1 MIKRHWLFEGLR
13 SVFPRSNPSTVY
25 WGGRLVLWL
34 LCGYVIRYVYY
45 GNFIPA
51 NQLVLWILSVVLLS
65 QTVMLYYVFAYRVF
79 PETLYKRRI
88 GRFLLWLLFWH
99 AIMYQ
104 SNYWLFYWLRYRGET
119 DPVVTSY
126 VKLLESWGGA
136 WGFVTSGAA
145 VFWNFFWSFVIASLL
160 LTVKAITDVIT
171 LRTQTIQLEKDK
183 LALELDFLKSQV
195 NPHFLFNTLNSIYAR
210 VFDTD
215 EQAADLLLRL
225 SELMR
230 YNLYETNQPLIA
242 LSKELAYIGN
252 YLDLERNRLTGRS
265 VIIDY
270 CQSGGAGSHQ
280 IAPLLLIA
288 FVENA
293 FKHGVRGTSKKAF
306 VQVSA
311 VVAEEQL
318 VFTVENSVSPKR
330 QLNNDPVKRSGGVGL
345 ANVQRRLDTIYPDRY
360 ELTVD
365 ANDVVYSVKITIQL

>member
-1 MIKRHWLFEGLR
+1 MIKRHWLFERLR
-13 SVFPRSNPSTVY
+13 SISPSSNPSTVY
-25 WGGRLVLWL
+25 WGGRLVLWI

-45 GNFIPA
+45 GNFFQA
-51 NQLVLWILSVVLLS
+51 NVGVLWTLSIALLA
-65 QTVMLYYVFAYRVF
+65 QTIVLYYIFAYYIF

-88 GRFLLWLLFWH
+88 SLFLLWLLLWH
-99 AIMYQ
+99 VIIYQ
-104 SNYWLFYWLRYRGET
+104 SNYWLLYWLQRTNESST
-119 DPVVTSY
+119 VTGY
-126 VKLLESWGGA
+126 MKLLESWGGP
-136 WGFVTSGAA
+136 WGFITSGAT
-145 VFWNFFWSFVIASLL
+145 VFWNFFWSFVIASVL
-160 LTVKAITDVIT
+160 LTVKAITDSIT

-252 YLDLERNRLTGRS
+252 YLDLERNRLIGRS

-293 FKHGVRGTSKKAF
+293 FKHGVRGASKKAF

-318 VFTVENSVSPKR
+318 VFTVENSVFPKR
-330 QLNNDPVKRSGGVGL
+330 QLNNDPMKRSGGIGL

-365 ANDVVYSVKITIQL
+365 ANDVIYSVKVTIQL